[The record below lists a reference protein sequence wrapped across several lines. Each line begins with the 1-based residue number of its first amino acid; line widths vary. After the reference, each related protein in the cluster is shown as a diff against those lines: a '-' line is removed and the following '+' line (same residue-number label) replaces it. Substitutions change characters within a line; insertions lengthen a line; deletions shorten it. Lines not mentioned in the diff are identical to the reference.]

1 MLFMLEYQINHSQ
14 KLDAF
19 GAFASMS
26 PDDFMKHMTVDKK
39 VSSGRIR
46 FVLLSELGQA
56 SLISDYPDELLA
68 EVLDA
73 FCV

>member
-1 MLFMLEYQINHSQ
+1 
-14 KLDAF
+14 
-19 GAFASMS
+19 MS

-56 SLISDYPDELLA
+56 SLISDYPDELLT